1 MSTILA
7 DLREGDYFN
16 IITFSDQVHTWKRGR
31 TVRATRH
38 NVRDAKEFVRRIIA
52 EGCEFNV
59 AEHNLHGC
67 IFVYGRWGRK
77 YFAPLYQFPLSSPSG
92 TNINAALLSAAQ
104 LLNPPSSSRHLPS
117 HRVPLVIFLTDGEA
131 TIGVTAGDTILTNA
145 KKALGSAS
153 LFGLAFGDD
162 ADFLLLKRLALD
174 NRGVARMVYEDADA
188 ALQLKGFYDEVASPL
203 LSDVQLSYLDDQAF
217 DVTRSLFPNYFQGSE
232 LVVAGKVKP
241 GVKDLKISMSA
252 TDSRQR
258 VKMENRVLTS
268 QTEGNGSVDALD
280 CLANLEGI
288 PNVVHRLWAYFT
300 IKELLQAKLNTTDPA
315 TQRLLVDKATNLSL
329 RYNFVTPVTSLVVV
343 QPELDE
349 VDCATTAAAAATI
362 TTTATTTATIK
373 ASADGVGKKPGS
385 PPKGKPDPPRAPPT
399 KTKASTPKTAVSP
412 SRRTT
417 TTSSPSSVKSP
428 PAPFSGKKPGT
439 TQHSKTAAP
448 PAGGKIPTSLINSPK
463 TASAP
468 APGILS
474 TALKTTP
481 PSPTIFTAPFTSPT
495 LTSPRTDTATQYGR
509 PLTPQLGPVGSTA
522 ASQVANG
529 ITSAPELPQPEIVV
543 APPSPPALPPS
554 PTLPTPAPV
563 PATQHNDTHLE
574 LAPGVASFVS
584 ATFAPMPGVTDEP
597 NLWEAVGI
605 LGRFHTR
612 DLVFRVFRDSIM
624 EKQLQ

>member
-1 MSTILA
+1 MT
-7 DLREGDYFN
+7 
-16 IITFSDQVHTWKRGR
+16 
-31 TVRATRH
+31 
-38 NVRDAKEFVRRIIA
+38 
-52 EGCEFNV
+52 
-59 AEHNLHGC
+59 EHNLHDC
-67 IFVYGRWGRK
+67 VSVHGRWGGT
-77 YFAPLYQFPLSSPSG
+77 YFEPLYHFPLSSPSG

-104 LLNPPSSSRHLPS
+104 LVNPPSSSRHLAS

-131 TIGVTAGDTILTNA
+131 TIGETAGDTILTNA
-145 KKALGSAS
+145 RKALGSAS

-217 DVTRSLFPNYFQGSE
+217 DITRSLFPNYFQGSE

-268 QTEGNGSVDALD
+268 QTEGNGSVDSLD

-349 VDCATTAAAAATI
+349 VDSATTAAAAATI
-362 TTTATTTATIK
+362 TTTATTTATTK
-373 ASADGVGKKPGS
+373 ASAVGVGKKPGS

-399 KTKASTPKTAVSP
+399 KTKAAVPP

-428 PAPFSGKKPGT
+428 PAPFGGKKPGT
-439 TQHSKTAAP
+439 TQHSKTAPP
-448 PAGGKIPTSLINSPK
+448 PAGGKIPTSLINSLK

-468 APGILS
+468 APGKLS
-474 TALKTTP
+474 TALKTTS
-481 PSPTIFTAPFTSPT
+481 PSPPLTAPFTSPSLNT
-495 LTSPRTDTATQYGR
+495 ARTDTVTQYGR

-522 ASQVANG
+522 APQVDNSV
-529 ITSAPELPQPEIVV
+529 TSAPELPQPETVV
-543 APPSPPALPPS
+543 APPALPSS
-554 PTLPTPAPV
+554 PALPTPAPV
-563 PATQHNDTHLE
+563 PATEHNDTHLE

-605 LGRFHTR
+605 LGRFHTP

-624 EKQLQ
+624 EKQLQQKLYVYNLYIILKELELFSW